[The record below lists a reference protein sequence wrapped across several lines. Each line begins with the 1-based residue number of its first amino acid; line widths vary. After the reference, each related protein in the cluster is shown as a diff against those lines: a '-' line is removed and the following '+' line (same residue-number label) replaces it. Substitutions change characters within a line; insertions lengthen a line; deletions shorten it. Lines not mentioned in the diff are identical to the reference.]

1 MKAQSQDTNICENF
15 DNISSLQVH
24 ENEKIGTKERSSQS
38 SKPGIKAIPGRMKGL
53 CINCDDRASCQFP
66 IVEGGVWHCEEYC

>member
-15 DNISSLQVH
+15 DSISSLQVT
-24 ENEKIGTKERSSQS
+24 EKEEIDSKKESSQS
-38 SKPGIKAIPGRMKGL
+38 SKPGIKEIPGRMKGL

-66 IVEGGVWHCEEYC
+66 IVEGGVWFCEEYC